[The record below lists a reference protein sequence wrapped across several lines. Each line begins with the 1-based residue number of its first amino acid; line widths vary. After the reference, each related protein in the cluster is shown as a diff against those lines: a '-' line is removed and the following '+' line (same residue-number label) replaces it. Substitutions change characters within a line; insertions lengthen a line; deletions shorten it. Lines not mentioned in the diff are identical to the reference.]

1 MVESV
6 FISSVLK
13 EEIMSSVLKEEI
25 VSLYRCMNIVC
36 GWLYLKGLL
45 RNL

>member
-1 MVESV
+1 MEESV

-13 EEIMSSVLKEEI
+13 EEII
-25 VSLYRCMNIVC
+25 SLYRCMNIVC

-45 RNL
+45 RVY